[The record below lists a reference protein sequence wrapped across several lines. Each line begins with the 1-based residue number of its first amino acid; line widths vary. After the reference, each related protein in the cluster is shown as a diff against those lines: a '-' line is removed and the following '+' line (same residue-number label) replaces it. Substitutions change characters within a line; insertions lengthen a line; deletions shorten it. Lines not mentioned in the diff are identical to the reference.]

1 MAEGCYQNLFPAKKI
16 MPDLSP
22 LWLTLR
28 IACFATLIAFGF
40 AVAFAW
46 IIARFSFW
54 GRDLLDAILTLPLVM
69 PPTVLGYYLIVLWGR
84 NGWLGGW
91 LNEHFGI
98 TLMFTWQGAVLAAT
112 VVAFPLLFKSAR
124 AAFEGVDTEY
134 EKAARILGDNEMQV
148 FFRITLPLAAR
159 GLVAGTMLAF
169 ARAMGDFGATLM
181 VAGNIEGRTQT
192 VAMAVFDAVQVGDY
206 RLANTLVAIMSV
218 VCVTILVLTNKLAAR
233 RQGGTR

>member
-1 MAEGCYQNLFPAKKI
+1 
-16 MPDLSP
+16 MPDLFP

-28 IACFATLIAFGF
+28 IAFFATLIAFGF

-46 IIARFSFW
+46 IVARFTFW

-69 PPTVLGYYLIVLWGR
+69 PPTVLGYYLIVVWGR

-91 LNEHFGI
+91 LYEHFGI
-98 TLMFTWQGAVLAAT
+98 SLMFTWQGAVLAAT

-124 AAFEGVDTEY
+124 AAFEGVNTEY
-134 EKAARILGDNEMQV
+134 EKAARILGDNEIQV
-148 FFRITLPLAAR
+148 FFRVTLPLSAR

-181 VAGNIEGRTQT
+181 IAGNIQGKTQT
-192 VAMAVFDAVQVGDY
+192 AAMAVFDAVQVGDY
-206 RLANTLVAIMSV
+206 ALANTLVAIMSV
-218 VCVTILVLTNKLAAR
+218 VCVTILVMTNKLAAR
-233 RQGGTR
+233 RVNYET

>member
-1 MAEGCYQNLFPAKKI
+1 

-28 IACFATLIAFGF
+28 IACFATLFAFGF

-46 IIARFSFW
+46 ITARFSFW

-69 PPTVLGYYLIVLWGR
+69 PPTVLGYYLIVVWGR

-91 LNEHFGI
+91 LNEHLGI

-181 VAGNIEGRTQT
+181 VAGNIQGRTQT
-192 VAMAVFDAVQVGDY
+192 AAMAVFDAVQVGDY

-218 VCVTILVLTNKLAAR
+218 VCVTILVMTNKLAAR
-233 RQGGTR
+233 RQGGTRQ

>member
-1 MAEGCYQNLFPAKKI
+1 

-28 IACFATLIAFGF
+28 IASLATLIVFVF

-46 IIARFSFW
+46 IIARFTFW
-54 GRDLLDAILTLPLVM
+54 GRDLLDAFLTLPLVM
-69 PPTVLGYYLIVLWGR
+69 PPTVLGYYLIVVWGR

-91 LNEHFGI
+91 LYAHFGI
-98 TLMFTWQGAVLAAT
+98 SLMFTWQGAVLAAT

-124 AAFEGVDTEY
+124 AAFEGVNTEY
-134 EKAARILGDNEMQV
+134 EKAARILGDNEIQV
-148 FFRITLPLAAR
+148 FFRVTLPLSAR

-181 VAGNIEGRTQT
+181 IAGNIQGKTQT
-192 VAMAVFDAVQVGDY
+192 AAMAVFDAVQVGDY
-206 RLANTLVAIMSV
+206 TLANTLVGIMSM
-218 VCVTILVLTNKLAAR
+218 VCVTILVMTNKLAAR
-233 RQGGTR
+233 RVNYET

>member
-1 MAEGCYQNLFPAKKI
+1 
-16 MPDLSP
+16 MPDLFP

-28 IACFATLIAFGF
+28 VAFFATAIAFGF

-46 IIARFSFW
+46 VIARFSFW
-54 GRDLLDAILTLPLVM
+54 GRDLLDAVLTLPLVM
-69 PPTVLGYYLIVLWGR
+69 PPTVLGYYLIVVWGR

-91 LNEHFGI
+91 LHAHFGI

-124 AAFEGVDTEY
+124 AAFEGVNSEY
-134 EKAARILGDNEMQV
+134 EKAARILGDSELRV

-181 VAGNIEGRTQT
+181 VAGNIQGKTQT
-192 VAMAVFDAVQVGDY
+192 AAMAVFDAVQMGDY
-206 RLANTLVAIMSV
+206 TLANTLVAIMSV
-218 VCVTILVLTNKLAAR
+218 VCVTILVATNKLGAV
-233 RQGGTR
+233 TK

>member
-1 MAEGCYQNLFPAKKI
+1 

>member
-1 MAEGCYQNLFPAKKI
+1 
-16 MPDLSP
+16 MPDLFP

-28 IACFATLIAFGF
+28 IAFFATLIAFGF

-46 IIARFSFW
+46 IVARFTFR

-69 PPTVLGYYLIVLWGR
+69 PPTVLGYYLIVVWGR

-91 LNEHFGI
+91 LYAHLGI
-98 TLMFTWQGAVLAAT
+98 SLMFTWQGAVLAAT

-124 AAFEGVDTEY
+124 AAFEGVNTEY
-134 EKAARILGDNEMQV
+134 EKAARILGDNEIQV
-148 FFRITLPLAAR
+148 FFRVTLPLAAR

-181 VAGNIEGRTQT
+181 IAGNIQGKTQT
-192 VAMAVFDAVQVGDY
+192 AAMAVFDAVQVGDY
-206 RLANTLVAIMSV
+206 TLANTLVGIMSV
-218 VCVTILVLTNKLAAR
+218 VCITILVMTNKLAAR
-233 RQGGTR
+233 RVNYET

>member
-1 MAEGCYQNLFPAKKI
+1 

-28 IACFATLIAFGF
+28 VACFATMIAFGF

-46 IIARFSFW
+46 IIARFTFW
-54 GRDLLDAILTLPLVM
+54 GRDWLDAILTLPLVM
-69 PPTVLGYYLIVLWGR
+69 PPTVLGYYLIVVWGR

-91 LNEHFGI
+91 LNEYFDI

-134 EKAARILGDNEMQV
+134 EQAARILGDSEIQV
-148 FFRITLPLAAR
+148 FLRITLPLAAR

-181 VAGNIEGRTQT
+181 VAGNIQGRTQT
-192 VAMAVFDAVQVGDY
+192 ASMAVFDAVQAGDY
-206 RLANTLVAIMSV
+206 GLANTLVAIMSL
-218 VCVTILVLTNKLAAR
+218 VCVTILVMINKLAAKR
-233 RQGGTR
+233 VRQ

>member
-1 MAEGCYQNLFPAKKI
+1 
-16 MPDLSP
+16 MPDLFP

-28 IACFATLIAFGF
+28 VAFFATVIAFGF

-46 IIARFSFW
+46 VIARFNFW
-54 GRDLLDAILTLPLVM
+54 GRDLLDAVLTLPLVM
-69 PPTVLGYYLIVLWGR
+69 PPTVLGYYLIVVWGR

-91 LNEHFGI
+91 LHARFGV

-124 AAFEGVDTEY
+124 AAFEGVNSEY
-134 EKAARILGDNEMQV
+134 EKAARILGDSELQV

-181 VAGNIEGRTQT
+181 VAGNIQGKTQT
-192 VAMAVFDAVQVGDY
+192 AAMAVFDAVQMGDY
-206 RLANTLVAIMSV
+206 TLANTLVAIMSV
-218 VCVTILVLTNKLAAR
+218 VCVTILVATNKLGAV
-233 RQGGTR
+233 TK